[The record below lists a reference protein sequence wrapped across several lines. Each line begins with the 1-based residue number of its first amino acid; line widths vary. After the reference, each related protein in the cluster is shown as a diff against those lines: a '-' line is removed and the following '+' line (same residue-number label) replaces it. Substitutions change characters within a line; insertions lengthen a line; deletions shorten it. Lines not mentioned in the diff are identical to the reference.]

1 MRELPFDQ
9 STIVSAMP
17 TFLFQVELLK
27 GKLGFDDAFN
37 YKKESDLKATLKR
50 LG

>member
-37 YKKESDLKATLKR
+37 YKESDLKATLKR